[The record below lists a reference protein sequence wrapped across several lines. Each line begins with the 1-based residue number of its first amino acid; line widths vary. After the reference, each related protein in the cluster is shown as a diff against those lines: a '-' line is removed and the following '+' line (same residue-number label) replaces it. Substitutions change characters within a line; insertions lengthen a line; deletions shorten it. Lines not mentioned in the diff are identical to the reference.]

1 MKRFLIITGGVC
13 LLSAAAVAAEQSML
27 ARVTVYWASGGGGS
41 DHWTRKHVA
50 ASGARLRSG
59 HCAVDPRRI
68 PYGSKVRVDGDTLVA
83 VDTGGHVKSRRAA
96 LRAGRTAAERN
107 AIVIDR
113 FFETKGQALAWA
125 KHHPHFM
132 TVTVDSSKEPS
143 ATARSLV
150 ATATQKT
157 QPTVTTAAATVV
169 SIAPPARKTS
179 ALRNSIST
187 PRTQSVAVVRT
198 NLTRTQNAPLIAAN
212 KTTPA
217 VEAATEP
224 VPRSRLGRS
233 LAYIP

>member
-1 MKRFLIITGGVC
+1 MKQCLIITGGVC

-68 PYGSKVRVDGDTLVA
+68 PYGSKVRIDGDTLVA

-96 LRAGRTAAERN
+96 RRAGRTIAERN
-107 AIVIDR
+107 AIVVDR

-132 TVTVDSSKEPS
+132 TVQVTSPNE
-143 ATARSLV
+143 SLV
-150 ATATQKT
+150 AGVTKTATVRT
-157 QPTVTTAAATVV
+157 ASNTTAAAKSLVV
-169 SIAPPARKTS
+169 AAPQRATQPVTTTTTSIASMAPAPPRTRV
-179 ALRNSIST
+179 LRNSIAT
-187 PRTQSVAVVRT
+187 PRTQ
-198 NLTRTQNAPLIAAN
+198 
-212 KTTPA
+212 
-217 VEAATEP
+217 
-224 VPRSRLGRS
+224 
-233 LAYIP
+233 